1 MLCREVVSRT
11 ALLDCGTHAKSWD
24 LLRLTRMPAVRLDC
38 GYLSHPVD
46 RRMLLDARFR
56 STIAQAVLA
65 AIQRLYLPEAD
76 DYKTGALDLQ
86 PLRR

>member
-1 MLCREVVSRT
+1 
-11 ALLDCGTHAKSWD
+11 
-24 LLRLTRMPAVRLDC
+24 MPAIRLDC

>member
-1 MLCREVVSRT
+1 
-11 ALLDCGTHAKSWD
+11 
-24 LLRLTRMPAVRLDC
+24 
-38 GYLSHPVD
+38 
-46 RRMLLDARFR
+46 MLLDARFR

>member
-11 ALLDCGTHAKSWD
+11 GLLDCGTHAKSWE
-24 LLRLTRMPAVRLDC
+24 LLRLTRMPAVRMDC

-65 AIQRLYLPEAD
+65 AIQRLYLPVAED
-76 DYKTGALDLQ
+76 FQTGAFDLQ